1 MRLDSEVKEARVAS
15 FDVLIRGGTIVDGLR
30 TPRFTADVGVRAGR
44 IAAIGSLAGASASR
58 TIDARGSIVCPGF
71 VDLHTHYDSQVFW
84 DPYCTISGWHGVTSV
99 VIGNCGFGFAPVRPA
114 DRMRAMLTMERN
126 EAVRAATMAA
136 GMPWDW
142 ETYPE
147 FLDSLERTPKGVN
160 LLSYVGLNPLM
171 TYVMGLD
178 AAKSRPATETERAE
192 MARLLGEALDA
203 GGCGFSA
210 QLLGK
215 NSVQRDYDGTPMI
228 TDTMSPDDLVFF
240 AGVLREKGRGFIQ
253 VIGAD
258 PKLTERLCE
267 ASGRPVVWNA
277 LVLAADQHGNTYG
290 QYRDVMRWIEDANAR
305 GHRVFA
311 QALTCQNNYEF
322 SLDEW
327 NLFDSIPA
335 WRAVT
340 MGTPAERAAKM
351 RDPAHREALRA
362 SFDPK
367 QTMVGATVTA
377 IPELVVA
384 EVRSRELEEWVG
396 FSVAEIAAK
405 TGAHPVDALLDLAL
419 ADELRTRFAT
429 PPQRI
434 DMAAMRE
441 VVNSPF
447 ALPGVS
453 DGGAHM
459 KFVTLGRYP
468 TEFLALLVRDN
479 ALMDLEQAHWRLSAY
494 PALAAGIRDRGFL
507 REGAP
512 ADVLVYDLAKLRVLP
527 AERAYDFPNGDWR
540 LSCKAEGYRAV
551 LVNGEITFEDGVC
564 TGATPGKLLRHGKS
578 A

>member
-1 MRLDSEVKEARVAS
+1 MAS
-15 FDVLIRGGTIVDGLR
+15 YDVLISGGTVIDGLR
-30 TPRFTADVGVRAGR
+30 TPRFTADVGIRDGR
-44 IAAIGSLAGASASR
+44 IAALGSLAGADAKR

-99 VIGNCGFGFAPVRPA
+99 VIGNCGFGFAPVKPA
-114 DRMRAMLTMERN
+114 DRMRSMLTMERN
-126 EAVRAATMAA
+126 EAVRATTMAA

-142 ETYPE
+142 ESYPE

-171 TYVMGLD
+171 SYVMGLE
-178 AAKSRPATETERAE
+178 AAKSRPANAAERAE

-210 QLLGK
+210 QLLGP
-215 NSVQRDYDGTPMI
+215 NTVQRDYDGTPMI
-228 TDTMSPDDLVFF
+228 TDMMSHDDLVFF
-240 AGVLREKGRGFIQ
+240 ASVLREKGRGFMQ

-277 LVLAADQHGNTYG
+277 LVLAADQHGHTYG
-290 QYRDVMRWIEDANAR
+290 QYRDVIRWIDEANAR

-340 MGTPAERAAKM
+340 LGTPQERAAKM
-351 RDPAHREALRA
+351 RDPAHRAALRA
-362 SFDPK
+362 SFDPN
-367 QTMVGATVTA
+367 QTLVGATVTA
-377 IPELVVA
+377 IPELVVT
-384 EVRSRELEEWVG
+384 EVGKRELEEYVG
-396 FSVAEIAAK
+396 FSIAEISAK
-405 TGAHPVDALLDLAL
+405 LGAHPVDAMLDLAL
-419 ADELRTRFAT
+419 ADDLRTRFAT
-429 PPQRI
+429 PPQKI
-434 DMAAMRE
+434 DMEAMRE

-459 KFVTLGRYP
+459 KFLTLGRYP
-468 TEFLALLVRDN
+468 TEFLSLLVRDN
-479 ALMDLEQAHWRLSAY
+479 GLMDLEQAHWRLSAY
-494 PALAAGIRDRGFL
+494 PAMAAGIRDRGFL

-512 ADVLVYDLAKLRVLP
+512 ADVLVYDLERLRILP
-527 AERAYDFPNGDWR
+527 AERVADFPAGDWR

-551 LVNGEITFEDGVC
+551 LVNGEVTFEDGVC
-564 TGATPGKLLRHGKS
+564 TGATPGRLLRHGQS